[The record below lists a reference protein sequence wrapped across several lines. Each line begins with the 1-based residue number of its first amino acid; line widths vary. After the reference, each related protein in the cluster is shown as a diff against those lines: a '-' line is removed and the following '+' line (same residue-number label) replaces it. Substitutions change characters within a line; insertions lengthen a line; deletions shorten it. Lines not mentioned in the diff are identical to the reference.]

1 MRRGSIVFTK
11 RFPRESEKKL
21 RRTRETGGGRGGNT
35 FPLAQFNPGAARED
49 GASEIE
55 RINAEER
62 RFRSGTTAI

>member
-1 MRRGSIVFTK
+1 MRAKRKITK
-11 RFPRESEKKL
+11 NPRNGGEWRAWGVEGK
-21 RRTRETGGGRGGNT
+21 RERGGNT

-62 RFRSGTTAI
+62 RFRSGTTDDI